1 LGAERNNQQ
10 CDGDNHNERT
20 EKPHTSLS
28 HLSLRLLGDRLTDA
42 RNQQL
47 VICPRLANQR
57 GTLKRNN
64 TPGNRQITV
73 AQLLNRRRIMTAVR
87 GGETAV
93 VSATMKFLAVGNGAG
108 RQAWRT
114 ALAGIL
120 LGALAVP
127 VRAQTQY
134 AAADIEYGSRVYAA
148 QCAVCHGAT
157 GDTVNGVDLKSG
169 HFKRAS
175 LDYELMAI
183 VTTGIEGT
191 AMPAFKFSPAEL
203 TGVIAYVRNMR
214 DFRAARVALGDA
226 ARGQAL
232 FDGKGRCG
240 TCHRVN
246 GNGPR
251 VAPDLSSIGANRTA
265 DMLQRAVVIRTA
277 LRSSRTDPCGRSP
290 ETEK

>member
-1 LGAERNNQQ
+1 MKFLLIGNGAER
-10 CDGDNHNERT
+10 
-20 EKPHTSLS
+20 
-28 HLSLRLLGDRLTDA
+28 
-42 RNQQL
+42 
-47 VICPRLANQR
+47 
-57 GTLKRNN
+57 
-64 TPGNRQITV
+64 
-73 AQLLNRRRIMTAVR
+73 
-87 GGETAV
+87 
-93 VSATMKFLAVGNGAG
+93 
-108 RQAWRT
+108 QAWQT
-114 ALAGIL
+114 ALAAIL

-169 HFKRAS
+169 RFKRAS
-175 LDYELMAI
+175 RDSELMAI

-191 AMPAFKFSPAEL
+191 AMPAFKSSPAEL
-203 TGVIAYVRNMR
+203 TGVVAYVRNMR
-214 DFRAARVALGDA
+214 DFRAGRVAIGDA

-240 TCHRVN
+240 TCHRVS

-265 DMLQRAVVIRTA
+265 DTLQRILVDPNAATQFQNRSVRAVTRDGKVIAGRRLNEDTYSVQLIDEQERLVSLLKADLREYTVAKTA
-277 LRSSRTDPCGRSP
+277 SMPAYKDTLTQAEVADVVAYLLSLKGL
-290 ETEK
+290 

>member
-1 LGAERNNQQ
+1 
-10 CDGDNHNERT
+10 
-20 EKPHTSLS
+20 
-28 HLSLRLLGDRLTDA
+28 
-42 RNQQL
+42 
-47 VICPRLANQR
+47 
-57 GTLKRNN
+57 
-64 TPGNRQITV
+64 
-73 AQLLNRRRIMTAVR
+73 MTAVR
-87 GGETAV
+87 IGETAV
-93 VSATMKFLAVGNGAG
+93 VSATMKSLSIGNGAG
-108 RQAWRT
+108 PQVRQT
-114 ALAGIL
+114 ALAAIL

-127 VRAQTQY
+127 VQAQTQY

-157 GDTVNGVDLKSG
+157 GDSVNGVDLKSG
-169 HFKRAS
+169 RLRRAS
-175 LDYELMAI
+175 SDYELMAI

-214 DFRAARVALGDA
+214 DFRGARVAMGDA
-226 ARGQAL
+226 SRGQAL

-265 DMLQRAVVIRTA
+265 DTLQRTVVDPNGATQFQNRSVRAVTRDGKVIAGRRLNEDTYSVQLIDEQERLVSLLKAELREYTVAKTA
-277 LRSSRTDPCGRSP
+277 SMPAYKDTLTQAEVADVVAYLLSLKGL
-290 ETEK
+290 